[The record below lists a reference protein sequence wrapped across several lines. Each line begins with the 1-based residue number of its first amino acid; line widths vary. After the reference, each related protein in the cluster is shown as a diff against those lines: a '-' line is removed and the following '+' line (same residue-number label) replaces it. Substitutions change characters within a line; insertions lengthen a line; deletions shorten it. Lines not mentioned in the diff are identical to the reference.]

1 MIAEAFLSHLLSVL
15 ESLHQ
20 LNSPTFLTIHSF
32 WSGMLRFSFKNG
44 HVIQQRL
51 TNLEKNMSRQP
62 RSDHLNHDLVK
73 DRFGDFHQFKYSPS
87 SFDFGRQVEPSKLQ
101 KNIRQMLMKIK
112 GKCEKLRN
120 VFQFF
125 PGLLTS

>member
-1 MIAEAFLSHLLSVL
+1 MDSRRIESSVSISKFQSNIAYEAIRSHLLSVM

-73 DRFGDFHQFKYSPS
+73 DRFVDFLHFKHMLVAFYR
-87 SFDFGRQVEPSKLQ
+87 GL
-101 KNIRQMLMKIK
+101 NII
-112 GKCEKLRN
+112 N
-120 VFQFF
+120 YNI
-125 PGLLTS
+125 LLYRSI

>member
-1 MIAEAFLSHLLSVL
+1 MTGQSDSEFEKLIFETDRITFNHEINFEAFQSHLLSVL

-62 RSDHLNHDLVK
+62 KSDHLNHDLVK
-73 DRFGDFHQFKYSPS
+73 DRFSCIGSRK
-87 SFDFGRQVEPSKLQ
+87 
-101 KNIRQMLMKIK
+101 
-112 GKCEKLRN
+112 
-120 VFQFF
+120 
-125 PGLLTS
+125 